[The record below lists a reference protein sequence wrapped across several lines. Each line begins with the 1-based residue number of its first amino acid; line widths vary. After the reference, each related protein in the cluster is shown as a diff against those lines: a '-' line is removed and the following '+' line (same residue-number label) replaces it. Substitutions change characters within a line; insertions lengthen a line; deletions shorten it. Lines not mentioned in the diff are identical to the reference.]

1 MFFCCITYWFR
12 NNIYI
17 MFSKTNFHV
26 FLNKGGIDDK
36 LIGGAKGFA
45 GLLDEPLVQAGIS
58 ALSPEIA
65 FYGALKR
72 TGLLEKFKH

>member
-1 MFFCCITYWFR
+1 M
-12 NNIYI
+12 YI
-17 MFSKTNFHV
+17 MFSKTYFHG
-26 FLNKGGIDDK
+26 FLSKGGIGDK

-65 FYGALKR
+65 LGCGAFKR